1 MSVEWFI
8 NHRQLQFMN
17 LLKGGELPTKAFCT
31 KWIEQYDT
39 PHNFTA
45 EVKKEFLLLKNV
57 LIDKT
62 QVLEILRVWIFSLV
76 LALLPLGSRYS
87 YQRFYLQQHNFSPP
101 SWKWF
106 LKKMSVNRNVT
117 PVELVRTSG
126 RITLAITVPR
136 GAKENHIHERLMY
149 YSVSNLKMESW
160 GPFGAETF
168 ETMLCSFQGKSF

>member
-1 MSVEWFI
+1 
-8 NHRQLQFMN
+8 
-17 LLKGGELPTKAFCT
+17 
-31 KWIEQYDT
+31 
-39 PHNFTA
+39 
-45 EVKKEFLLLKNV
+45 
-57 LIDKT
+57 
-62 QVLEILRVWIFSLV
+62 
-76 LALLPLGSRYS
+76 
-87 YQRFYLQQHNFSPP
+87 
-101 SWKWF
+101 
-106 LKKMSVNRNVT
+106 MSVNRNVT